1 MHSALNEKSIFDLV
15 NVTMNV
21 TNTAPSKTIVDAIG
35 QSFGVTVTL
44 VFGSTSP
51 VGISFYRDSAE
62 VHLK

>member
-1 MHSALNEKSIFDLV
+1 
-15 NVTMNV
+15 MNV

-35 QSFGVTVTL
+35 QSFRVTVTL

>member
-35 QSFGVTVTL
+35 QSFRVTVTL